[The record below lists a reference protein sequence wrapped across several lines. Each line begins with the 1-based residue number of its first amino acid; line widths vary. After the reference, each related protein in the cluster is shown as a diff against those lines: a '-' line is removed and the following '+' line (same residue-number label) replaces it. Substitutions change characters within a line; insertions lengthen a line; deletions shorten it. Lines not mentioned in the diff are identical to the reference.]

1 MPMDESPSVPLVAID
16 VDEDVVVVV
25 TDADVAIAG
34 RLLHCC

>member
-1 MPMDESPSVPLVAID
+1 MPMDESPSAPLVAID
-16 VDEDVVVVV
+16 VDEDVVVV